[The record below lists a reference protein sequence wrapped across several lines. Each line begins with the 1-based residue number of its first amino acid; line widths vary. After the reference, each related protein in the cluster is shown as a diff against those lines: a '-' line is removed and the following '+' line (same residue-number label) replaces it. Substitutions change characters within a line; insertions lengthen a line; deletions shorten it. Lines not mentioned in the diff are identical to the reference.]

1 MLQTVDVGQRSIDHY
16 QQIAPA
22 ATLEELRWVA
32 KDLQG
37 ARIP

>member
-1 MLQTVDVGQRSIDHY
+1 MSASARSTIY